1 MVFEPGQLLLHRGF
15 VGDNLV
21 FLRTARVV
29 AHDELGLRLWIARG
43 SAAALSVA
51 QDGRTIRD
59 MPFEEWIEQRQ
70 VLNELPWWG
79 PNLLMFVPPDRAHSV
94 WWFWDARDEFVG
106 WYINLEEPSVGWTRG
121 GLAGVD
127 VTDQDL
133 DVWVYPD
140 RTWEWKD
147 EDEFEERL
155 AFPDNY
161 WVTDPD
167 AVRAEGE
174 QVIKLVEAG
183 LFPFDGTWCDFRPDP
198 AWRVLA
204 ELPAGW
210 RAPRIR

>member
-29 AHDELGLRLWIARG
+29 AHDERGLRLWIAHG

-59 MPFEEWIEQRQ
+59 MPFQEWLGQRQ
-70 VLNELPWWG
+70 VLRELTWWG
-79 PNLLMFVPPDRAHSV
+79 PSLLMFVPPERSHSI

-106 WYINLEEPSVGWTRG
+106 WYINLEEPSVGWAHD

-140 RTWEWKD
+140 RSWEWKD
-147 EDEFEERL
+147 EDEFAERL
-155 AFPDNY
+155 AFPADY
-161 WVTDPD
+161 WVPDPA

-183 LFPFDGTWCDFRPDP
+183 VFPFDGTWCDFRPDQSWP
-198 AWRVLA
+198 VPDR
-204 ELPAGW
+204 LPPGW
-210 RAPRIR
+210 RAPRFR